1 MKLLGAR
8 LNNSGDLP
16 KSHGRFTNSIVKN
29 SSKCGR
35 SAKRRVTRRRQ
46 PGSPLNRHEKQPK
59 MHVSATVEA
68 VRATADILSANLEQM
83 KYLEEMRRVSHEMKD
98 LIKKPASN

>member
-8 LNNSGDLP
+8 LNNSGDSP
-16 KSHGRFTNSIVKN
+16 KSHERFTNGIVKH

-46 PGSPLNRHEKQPK
+46 PGSPLKQARKAAEDARH
-59 MHVSATVEA
+59 ATIAA

-83 KYLEEMRRVSHEMKD
+83 KYLEEMRRVFHEMKN
-98 LIKKPASN
+98 LIKKPPSN